1 MHEMSIAMNIVDIAV
16 QTAKANKAKKINSI
30 SVEVGALSGV
40 VPEALEFCFEAATQ
54 NTMAQGSQLEIIF
67 LKAEAH
73 CQKCGTKFE
82 TDQFLNICPSCGEQ
96 VFASGGRKLQVK
108 AINVD

>member
-30 SVEVGALSGV
+30 SVEIGALSGV

-54 NTMAQGSQLEIIF
+54 NTMAQGSQL
-67 LKAEAH
+67 
-73 CQKCGTKFE
+73 
-82 TDQFLNICPSCGEQ
+82 
-96 VFASGGRKLQVK
+96 
-108 AINVD
+108 